1 MGTIL
6 QGWQIHQHVLFNIL
20 YRWWQNRFALLNI
33 LCFVGGSVT
42 GVHDTYSLV
51 RWDQPARRA
60 VAVARTPPRLNSPP
74 STWSL
79 PPSKSWELLRFNLNN
94 TNHADVHLNS
104 PLQHKPCGCTSEL
117 SSAIQTMRAHIW
129 TLLCNTNHTGIHLN
143 SPLKHKPYGHTSE
156 LSSATQTMWAHIELS
171 STNQTIWVFIWTPSA
186 TQTTWVFTWTLCLL
200 SAADWK
206 LKSNF

>member
-6 QGWQIHQHVLFNIL
+6 QGWQAHQLVSFKIL
-20 YRWWQNRFALLNI
+20 YHWWQNRFVLLNT
-33 LCFVGGSVT
+33 LCYVGGSVT
-42 GVHDTYSLV
+42 GIHDTYSLV

-94 TNHADVHLNS
+94 TNHAGVYLNS
-104 PLQHKPCGCTSEL
+104 PLQYKPC
-117 SSAIQTMRAHIW
+117 
-129 TLLCNTNHTGIHLN
+129 
-143 SPLKHKPYGHTSE
+143 GHTSE
-156 LSSATQTMWAHIELS
+156 LSSATQTMRVYIWTLLCNTNHAGLHLNSPLQHKPCRTTTELS
-171 STNQTIWVFIWTPSA
+171 SATQTIWVFIWTSSA
-186 TQTTWVFTWTLCLL
+186 TQTTWVFIWTLCLL
-200 SAADWK
+200 SAVDWK